1 MIEED
6 RAKKAEMILSDL
18 IPEPH
23 ADVMTKKDFGAIGQ
37 PVPSH
42 LGQLKLP
49 SQENNFYST
58 LDQDQPESPFRPW
71 VKSNSPDLFDFFG

>member
-1 MIEED
+1 MIEQD
-6 RAKKAEMILSDL
+6 REAKAESSISDL

-23 ADVMTKKDFGAIGQ
+23 AELLTRKDFGAIGQ

-49 SQENNFYST
+49 SQENLYSNFV
-58 LDQDQPESPFRPW
+58 QDQPESPFRPW
-71 VKSNSPDLFDFFG
+71 VKSNSPDIFDFFTQ